1 MKISLVAFLIVTLT
15 PLYAF
20 CRDEGG
26 LFVEPGLTYQMS
38 ESQIDYPAPLSSSSK
53 ADNNGLGVMA
63 RLGFHISESFFLAAD
78 GRYSWLD
85 FDDEDNN
92 FKTDAVAYNLAPVLG
107 LQMSEFGLRIWGA
120 YILTGQMDLEE
131 NGGND
136 FKFSDASGYRIG
148 AGFRIFSLSLNLE
161 YEDLSYGISQYSSST
176 GSIVGSSSDL
186 NLDTE
191 SYILSVSFP
200 LEL

>member
-1 MKISLVAFLIVTLT
+1 MKISMVAFLVVTLL
-15 PLYAF
+15 PFSAF
-20 CRDEGG
+20 SRDEGG
-26 LFVEPGLTYQMS
+26 LFVEPGLTYQVS
-38 ESQIDYPAPLSSSSK
+38 ESQIDYPAPLSSSK

-85 FDDEDNN
+85 FDDDDNN

-107 LQMSEFGLRIWGA
+107 LQMSEFGLRIWGS

-136 FKFSDASGYRIG
+136 FMFSDASGYRIG
-148 AGFRIFSLSLNLE
+148 AGFRLFSLSLNLE
-161 YEDLSYGISQYSSST
+161 YEDLSYGTSEYTSST
-176 GSIVGSSSDL
+176 GSIVGSSSNL